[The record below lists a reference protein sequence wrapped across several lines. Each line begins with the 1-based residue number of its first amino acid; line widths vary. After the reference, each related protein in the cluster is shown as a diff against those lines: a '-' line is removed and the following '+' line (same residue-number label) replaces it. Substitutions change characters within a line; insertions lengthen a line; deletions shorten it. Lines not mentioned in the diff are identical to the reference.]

1 MSLIP
6 GPATSYDTI
15 YTALKRVQGISNW
28 THSETEKTI
37 ISLDLDVCEKVY
49 LLVHGCED
57 LCNRYIIRLGELH
70 FVFAMVRA
78 IETYIEGSGIDQFWV
93 KLGWFSEN
101 TMHQVLSCS
110 RMKIALYAQENTLVT
125 IYILYLRGLIT
136 ESNEPLSSHE
146 NMKPIIEA
154 LGSSNFEVNKVAITA
169 LKNTLCDKTM

>member
-15 YTALKRVQGISNW
+15 YTALKRVQGITNW
-28 THSETEKTI
+28 THSETEKAI

-70 FVFAMVRA
+70 IVFAMVRA
-78 IETYIEGSGIDQFWV
+78 IGTYIEGSGIGQSWV

-101 TMHQVLSCS
+101 TMT
-110 RMKIALYAQENTLVT
+110 K
-125 IYILYLRGLIT
+125 
-136 ESNEPLSSHE
+136 SSVAHE
-146 NMKPIIEA
+146 
-154 LGSSNFEVNKVAITA
+154 
-169 LKNTLCDKTM
+169 